1 MIRGQHGFCRLESR
15 SLLPTLVF
23 LPGTLCNRRVWDE
36 SVQAIGRDWPSV
48 FVDVRFETSISAMA
62 VVALEAVDGSI
73 IPIGHS
79 MGGIVALDI
88 WRQASERV
96 AAIALFDTDAGADT
110 PERRS
115 KRYAQVSAATQGSLR
130 EMVESQLLPAYFS
143 LTRDTQDSVQ
153 TSQAALRQT
162 VIEMAIEQGV
172 NAFAAQATALAGRS
186 DAWHLL
192 DGINVPALIACG
204 AEDRICLPETHVR
217 MAARLPLAMATFRS
231 IAAAGHF
238 APLEQPEATSRVL
251 QSWLDGLPCWN
262 ARSVRK
268 NVQ

>member
-1 MIRGQHGFCRLESR
+1 MRSQRGFCRPESR
-15 SLLPTLVF
+15 SLLPTLLF
-23 LPGTLCNRRVWDE
+23 LPGTLCDRRVWDE
-36 SVQAIGRDWPSV
+36 SVQALGRDWPSV

-62 VVALEAVDGSI
+62 AAALEAVEGSI

-115 KRYAQVSAATQGSLR
+115 KRDAQVSAATQGSLR

-143 LTRDTQDSVQ
+143 LTRDTEDSVRK
-153 TSQAALRQT
+153 SHAVLRQT

-192 DGINVPALIACG
+192 DGINVPTLIACG
-204 AEDRICLPETHVR
+204 AEDRICLPETHVQ
-217 MAARLPLAMATFRS
+217 MAARLPMAMATFRS

-238 APLEQPEATSRVL
+238 APLEQPEATLRVL
-251 QSWLDGLPCWN
+251 QSWLDGLAFRN
-262 ARSVRK
+262 TSRMRK
-268 NVQ
+268 GTR

>member
-1 MIRGQHGFCRLESR
+1 MMRSQHGFCRLESR
-15 SLLPTLVF
+15 SLLPTLLF
-23 LPGTLCNRRVWDE
+23 LPGTLCDRRVWDK
-36 SVQAIGRDWPSV
+36 SVQALGRDWPSV

-62 VVALEAVDGSI
+62 AVALAAIEGSI

-115 KRYAQVSAATQGSLR
+115 KRDAQVSAAAQGSLR

-153 TSQAALRQT
+153 TSQAALSET
-162 VIEMAIEQGV
+162 VIAMALEQGA

-204 AEDRICLPETHVR
+204 AEDRICLPETHVQ

-251 QSWLDGLPCWN
+251 QSWLDGLAFRN
-262 ARSVRK
+262 ASGMRK
-268 NVQ
+268 GTR